1 MFAKNGHLN
10 WVAGRVNTLSGY
22 IISIFFNFW
31 CRFCGSSPM
40 LFPKALASC
49 CKKFE
54 LIFAALYFYIY
65 EIKKCVSDFKNLI
78 SKINV
83 AQVLKENSIISGSW
97 SSAKLFMVQNYT
109 ENANGDVPLTAE
121 NV

>member
-1 MFAKNGHLN
+1 MRSK
-10 WVAGRVNTLSGY
+10 S
-22 IISIFFNFW
+22 
-31 CRFCGSSPM
+31 
-40 LFPKALASC
+40 
-49 CKKFE
+49 
-54 LIFAALYFYIY
+54 
-65 EIKKCVSDFKNLI
+65 VSDFKNLI

-83 AQVLKENSIISGSW
+83 AQVIKENSIISGSW